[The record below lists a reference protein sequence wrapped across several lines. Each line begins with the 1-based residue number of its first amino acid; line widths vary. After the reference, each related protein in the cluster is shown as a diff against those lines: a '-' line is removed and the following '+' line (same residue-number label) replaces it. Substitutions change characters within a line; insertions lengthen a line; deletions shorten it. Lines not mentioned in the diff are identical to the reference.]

1 MSTQSYGIRTTI
13 DASYEDAI
21 PKVTEALKQEGF
33 GILTQIDVAATLK
46 QKLDKSFRKY
56 MILGA
61 CNPSLAYQALTS
73 ETEIGLFLPCNVLV
87 YEGDDG
93 KTVVSAQDPIV
104 AMGVAGN
111 EAVMPVAKEAKE
123 RLERVIAALSS

>member
-1 MSTQSYGIRTTI
+1 MSKQSYGVRTTI
-13 DASYEDAI
+13 DACYEDAI

-56 MILGA
+56 VILGS
-61 CNPSLAYQALTS
+61 CNPLLAYQALTS
-73 ETEIGLFLPCNVLV
+73 EIEIGLFLPCNVLV

-104 AMGVAGN
+104 TLGIVKN
-111 EAVMPVAKEAKE
+111 EAVMPVAKEAKD

>member
-1 MSTQSYGIRTTI
+1 MSAYGIQTTV
-13 DASYEDAI
+13 DASYEDVI
-21 PKVTEALKQEGF
+21 PKVTEALKREGF

-56 MILGA
+56 MILGS
-61 CNPSLAYQALTS
+61 CNPSLAFQALTA
-73 ETEIGLFLPCNVLV
+73 EIEIGLLLPCNVVV

-104 AMGVAGN
+104 TLGIVGN
-111 EAVMPVAKEAKE
+111 AAVTPVAKEAKE
-123 RLERVIAALSS
+123 RLERVISALAS